1 MQINP
6 EKSEIMKKIFV
17 TLFIVIFSAGY
28 AFSQEM
34 EMKTSKGMMPHQ
46 LYTGTWNSVFTIGDF
61 NKWVNSPSAAG
72 FGFGARFFI
81 DKGFNAGFNIGWQR
95 VSKAYGYET
104 YYGENGQAVTAT
116 NYRFTWMVPFQVT
129 AGYMFWP
136 TKIVSPYV
144 ELGIGGDYM
153 EHHLIVQEYDFY
165 EKRWDFSLTPEIGA
179 LFKFGYYSSWGAL
192 VAFNYKWTSN
202 TIQLLD
208 NKKSKMLS
216 MMGLR
221 IGICFI
227 VN

>member
-1 MQINP
+1 
-6 EKSEIMKKIFV
+6 MKKIV
-17 TLFIVIFSAGY
+17 VIVFIVLFSAGY
-28 AFSQEM
+28 SFSQEM

-46 LYTGTWNSVFTIGDF
+46 LYTGTWNSVFPLGDF

-104 YYGENGQAVTAT
+104 YYGENGSAVTAT
-116 NYRFTWMVPFQVT
+116 NYRFTWMVPLQVT

-136 TKIVSPYV
+136 AKIVSPYI
-144 ELGIGGDYM
+144 EIGIGGDYM

-216 MMGLR
+216 MLGLR
-221 IGICFI
+221 IGICVI